1 MGFNA
6 RPDVQPFVDRILVGD
21 CLEELKKLPPKS
33 VDLVF
38 ADPPYNLQLT
48 GELTGPTRAGSTA
61 STTHGT
67 ALRLSPNM
75 TPSPATGSPC
85 AGGRS
90 RTPAACG

>member
-21 CLEELKKLPPKS
+21 CLDELKKLPAKS

-48 GELTGPTRAGSTA
+48 GDLHRPDQSRVDGVDDAWDRFA
-61 STTHGT
+61 S
-67 ALRLSPNM
+67 LPNM
-75 TPSPATGSPC
+75 TPSPGPGSPC
-85 AGGRS
+85 AGGR
-90 RTPAACG
+90 